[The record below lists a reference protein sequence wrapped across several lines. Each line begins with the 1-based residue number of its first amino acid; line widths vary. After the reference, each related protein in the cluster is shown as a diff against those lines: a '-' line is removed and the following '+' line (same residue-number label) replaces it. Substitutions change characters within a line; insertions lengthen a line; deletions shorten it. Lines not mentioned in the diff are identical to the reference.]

1 MKGLLKITQNA
12 MESDNRN
19 QQTNEDLEQTRKLTI
34 HRKLILPIFGNTS
47 QLCAKLKI
55 LQFFIVIRR
64 QRASCLAQGFFACS
78 ALESVGAIRPDPYS
92 T

>member
-19 QQTNEDLEQTRKLTI
+19 QQTNEDLKQTRKLTI
-34 HRKLILPIFGNTS
+34 HRKLILPIFGNTP

-55 LQFFIVIRR
+55 LQFFYRDPPT
-64 QRASCLAQGFFACS
+64 ASELPCPRLFSCS

>member
-19 QQTNEDLEQTRKLTI
+19 QQTNEDLKQTRKLTI
-34 HRKLILPIFGNTS
+34 HRKLVPPFFGNTT

-55 LQFFIVIRR
+55 LQFFSRH
-64 QRASCLAQGFFACS
+64 
-78 ALESVGAIRPDPYS
+78 ALTANVPP
-92 T
+92 